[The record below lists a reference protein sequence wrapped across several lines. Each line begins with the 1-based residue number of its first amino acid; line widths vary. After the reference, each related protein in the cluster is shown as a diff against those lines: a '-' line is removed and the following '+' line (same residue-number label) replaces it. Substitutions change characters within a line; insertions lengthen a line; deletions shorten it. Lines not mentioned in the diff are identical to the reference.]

1 MAADASY
8 THGLELAKLSP
19 ETIEKLK
26 PWFPPWLSVKNPID
40 IWVPGLLHGYQKLY
54 KLVLESFLA
63 DPNVDGIF
71 CVIWSPKLEGLEAFN
86 PVEIIRKASGEF
98 KSKPILCWV
107 FGPYKEI
114 RITELEKDAKMV
126 SYPTPERAMRAFA
139 NLWKYSQIV
148 QRKSGK
154 VKKFKVKR
162 EVVRNIIDEA
172 KGNGN
177 KIQGLNAL
185 KILDAYGINTVASRM
200 VTSLKEALEWGERM
214 GYPLVMKIVSPEILH
229 KTDVGGVKI
238 GITNKKELESSYREI
253 INAVKNKKPKVKITG
268 HLIQRMV
275 MGGRELILG
284 IKQDEQF
291 GPVIAYGLG
300 GIYTEILGNKSF
312 GIAPL
317 TRKEAE
323 DMVTQS
329 EAYPILGGIRGE
341 KPSDISFLVD
351 SIVRLSQLAIE
362 FPEIKELDI
371 NPFKILEKGGVAID
385 CRILLT

>member
-1 MAADASY
+1 M
-8 THGLELAKLSP
+8 ELGY
-19 ETIEKLK
+19 
-26 PWFPPWLSVKNPID
+26 PI
-40 IWVPGLLHGYQKLY
+40 
-54 KLVLESFLA
+54 
-63 DPNVDGIF
+63 
-71 CVIWSPKLEGLEAFN
+71 
-86 PVEIIRKASGEF
+86 
-98 KSKPILCWV
+98 
-107 FGPYKEI
+107 
-114 RITELEKDAKMV
+114 
-126 SYPTPERAMRAFA
+126 YPTPERAMRAFA

-200 VTSLKEALEWGERM
+200 VTSLKEALEWGEKM
-214 GYPLVMKIVSPEILH
+214 GYPLVMKIVSPEIVH

-341 KPSDISFLVD
+341 KPSDVSFLVN

-371 NPFKILEKGGVAID
+371 NPFTILEKGGVAID